1 MRRVGLGLVLVLA
14 AALAL
19 PPLWFRLFRQVP
31 PELPPPGR
39 RVALASGVGVNVVEQ
54 GAGPAVVLV
63 HGLPGS
69 AYDWRATSAAL
80 AARGRRAIAYD
91 RVGYGWSD
99 ARPDGAFSVAANAAE
114 LVALLDALELRGV
127 TLVGWSYGGST
138 AIAAAERDASRIARL
153 VLVGSAGPGFER
165 SQPPRAVARV
175 LFSAP
180 VLGWLHAVPPLAR
193 GVQAQTSRQA
203 FSDGPEPDWWR
214 PSLAANFGRPH
225 TPASWRSEGAAL
237 MDAPLPEP
245 SGLALPVVVLHGD
258 DDRLVPVAVAHELA
272 RRAPGARLVV
282 VPGGSHMLPIT
293 HADLV
298 ADEIVNAEALAPPT
312 PASRASRG

>member
-1 MRRVGLGLVLVLA
+1 MRRLALGLLCVLV
-14 AALAL
+14 AALAI
-19 PPLWFRLFRQVP
+19 PPLWFRLFREPP

-39 RVALASGVGVNVVEQ
+39 RVALASGVGVNVLEE

-69 AYDWRATSAAL
+69 AYDWRPTSAAL

-99 ARPDGAFSVAANAAE
+99 ARPDGAFSVASNAGE
-114 LVALLDALELRGV
+114 LLALLDAMGLEGV

-153 VLVGSAGPGFER
+153 VLVGSGGPGMEE

-193 GVQAQTSRQA
+193 GLQAQVSRQA
-203 FSDGPEPDWWR
+203 FSAGAEPDWWR
-214 PSLAANFGRPH
+214 PTLAANFGRAH
-225 TPASWRSEGAAL
+225 TPTSWRSEGGAM

-245 SGLALPVVVLHGD
+245 SRLALPILVLHGD
-258 DDRLVPVAVAHELA
+258 DDRLVPVEVGRELA
-272 RRAPGARLVV
+272 RLAPDARLVV

-293 HADLV
+293 HPDLV
-298 ADEIVNAEALAPPT
+298 ADEIVNAEGA
-312 PASRASRG
+312 R

>member
-1 MRRVGLGLVLVLA
+1 MRRLGLGLLLVVL

-19 PPLWFRLFRQVP
+19 PPLWFRLFRELP
-31 PELPPPGR
+31 PELPPAGR
-39 RVALASGVGVNVVEQ
+39 RVALASVGVNVVEE

-69 AYDWRATSAAL
+69 AYDWRPTSAAL

-99 ARPDGAFSVAANAAE
+99 PRPDGAFSVGSNAAE
-114 LVALLDALELRGV
+114 LLALLDALGLEGV

-153 VLVGSAGPGFER
+153 VLIGSAGPGFEK
-165 SQPPRAVARV
+165 SQPPRAVARIV
-175 LFSAP
+175 FSAP

-193 GVQAQTSRQA
+193 GMQAQASRQA
-203 FSDGPEPDWWR
+203 FSEGPEPDWWR
-214 PSLAANFGRPH
+214 PTLAANFGRAH
-225 TPASWRSEGAAL
+225 TPTSWRSEGAAM

-245 SGLALPVVVLHGD
+245 SRLRMPILVLHGE
-258 DDRLVPVAVAHELA
+258 DDRLVPVEVAHELA
-272 RRAPGARLVV
+272 RLAPGARLVV

-293 HADLV
+293 HADRV
-298 ADEIVNAEALAPPT
+298 ADEIVGTE
-312 PASRASRG
+312 RMH

>member
-1 MRRVGLGLVLVLA
+1 MRRFGLGLLLVLL
-14 AALAL
+14 AALAI
-19 PPLWFRLFRQVP
+19 PPLWFRLFRAPP

-39 RVALASGVGVNVVEQ
+39 RVALASGVGVNVVEE

-69 AYDWRATSAAL
+69 AYDWRPTTEVL

-99 ARPDGAFSVAANAAE
+99 ARPDAAFSVASNAGE
-114 LVALLDALELRGV
+114 LLALLEALGLERV

-153 VLVGSAGPGFER
+153 VLIGSAGPGFEK

-175 LFSAP
+175 VFSAP
-180 VLGWLHAVPPLAR
+180 VLRWLHAVPPLAR
-193 GVQAQTSRQA
+193 GAQAQASRQA
-203 FSDGPEPDWWR
+203 FSEGPEPDWWR
-214 PSLAANFGRPH
+214 PNLAANFARPH
-225 TPASWRSEGAAL
+225 TPTSWRSEGAAL

-245 SGLALPVVVLHGD
+245 SRLALPILVLHGD

-272 RRAPGARLVV
+272 RLAPGARLVV
-282 VPGGSHMLPIT
+282 VAGGSHMLPIT
-293 HADLV
+293 HPDLV
-298 ADEIVNAEALAPPT
+298 ADEVTNA
-312 PASRASRG
+312 R